1 MRTNYHRG
9 VEREHYIKKKLEKQ
23 GYFVIRSAGS
33 HSPVDLVAIKRN
45 EVRLI
50 QSRKGRY
57 IRPKEKEKIKEVE
70 EITGFKVEVI

>member
-9 VEREHYIKKKLEKQ
+9 AEREHYIKKKLEKQ

-33 HSPVDLVAIKRN
+33 HSPVDLVAIKKG

-50 QSRKGRY
+50 QSRKRKY
-57 IRPKEKEKIKEVE
+57 LRPFERKRIEEVE
-70 EITGFKVEVI
+70 KVTGIKVNVM

>member
-33 HSPVDLVAIKRN
+33 HSPVDLVALKKGEI
-45 EVRLI
+45 RLI
-50 QSRKGRY
+50 QSKKSKY
-57 IRPKEKEKIKEVE
+57 VRPAEKKKIEETEKITGIKI
-70 EITGFKVEVI
+70 EII